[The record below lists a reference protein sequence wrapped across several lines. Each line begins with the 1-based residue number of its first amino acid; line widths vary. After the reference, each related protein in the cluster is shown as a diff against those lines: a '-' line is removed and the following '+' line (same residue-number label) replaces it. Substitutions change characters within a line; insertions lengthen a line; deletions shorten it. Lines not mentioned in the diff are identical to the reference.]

1 MPLFVFLMEQKD
13 TEQQELG
20 EKKEKEE
27 KYALQFGSL
36 PETVQRIAR
45 EEKYGKREEKT
56 GGTVAST
63 GGRTRRRREREES
76 RNPT

>member
-36 PETVQRIAR
+36 PETV
-45 EEKYGKREEKT
+45 
-56 GGTVAST
+56 
-63 GGRTRRRREREES
+63 RRREREES